1 MTRHSR
7 FVQQERQWTCSKCS
21 CVPVYSW
28 VPLLK
33 QSWVAI
39 GKSWHDWDSFTL
51 ANEFTDKGSQRLS
64 KRLEIVNLLATV
76 NVSQSQVQ
84 LQTCPCNSP
93 PVAVHTCIHTHTYV
107 HIAEVVCYT
116 RYIVCTRNS
125 QGGMHALLSLPVYMH
140 NVWTR
145 LHYENSWMH
154 ISTCWSATYLM
165 YCIYMHRILYICN
178 MDLFCVWRD

>member
-1 MTRHSR
+1 MTRYSR

-33 QSWVAI
+33 QSRVAI

-125 QGGMHALLSLPVYMH
+125 QGGIHCWAYQFTCTMCEQDCALGKQLNAHL
-140 NVWTR
+140 NLLKR
-145 LHYENSWMH
+145 H
-154 ISTCWSATYLM
+154 ISM
-165 YCIYMHRILYICN
+165 YCIYMHRILYIRN
-178 MDLFCVWRD
+178 IDLFCVWRD